1 MVSQHSKRS
10 MRMVSTK
17 LPLALGEAPQR
28 RRSPVLRLS
37 VWQTLTAVDLG
48 ISKIIISSMIPR
60 ENILMGLETWNIVL
74 AGTTSINRPKI

>member
-1 MVSQHSKRS
+1 
-10 MRMVSTK
+10 
-17 LPLALGEAPQR
+17 LGEAPQR

-60 ENILMGLETWNIVL
+60 ENILMGLETWNILLVE
-74 AGTTSINRPKI
+74 TISINRPKI